1 MVAGGTGCAWGARH
15 GSIRRMSATATTT
28 PSRLPVRG
36 RSGIVA
42 SLARRDVSALLG
54 VGVLLVAFFAMFY
67 RWYVKQLGPSGFS
80 AKFPEDWAH
89 AYIVPLIAGFYVWKH
104 RAELLSAR
112 SAVFWPGLVLVAL
125 GIVTYA
131 FFMIGFSNHMFQGF
145 AILVTVAGL
154 VILLGGPRVFGVL
167 VFPIGYLALGVT
179 ISESVMNM
187 LTFKL
192 KLLASSGSHHL
203 LTLIGLENDLAGN
216 LLQIY
221 DSEGNAHPL
230 NVADACSGMRM
241 VIAFVALAVAV
252 AFLSCRH
259 WWQRIALLLL
269 AVPVALL
276 MNVLRVA
283 VLGVLVLVN
292 PEFSVGEAHT
302 FIGTLLLIP
311 AFIIFMGCVWALNQ
325 MVVEDSGA
333 AKKKSKGAKK
343 TGAPGKGGSNGGARS

>member
-1 MVAGGTGCAWGARH
+1 
-15 GSIRRMSATATTT
+15 
-28 PSRLPVRG
+28 
-36 RSGIVA
+36 
-42 SLARRDVSALLG
+42 
-54 VGVLLVAFFAMFY
+54 
-67 RWYVKQLGPSGFS
+67 
-80 AKFPEDWAH
+80 
-89 AYIVPLIAGFYVWKH
+89 
-104 RAELLSAR
+104 
-112 SAVFWPGLVLVAL
+112 
-125 GIVTYA
+125 
-131 FFMIGFSNHMFQGF
+131 MFQGF
-145 AILVTVAGL
+145 AILVTIAGL
-154 VILLGGPRVFGVL
+154 VILLAGPRAFGVL

-179 ISESVMNM
+179 ISESVMNL

-192 KLLASSGSHHL
+192 KLLASAGSHHL
-203 LTLIGLENDLAGN
+203 LTLIGIDNTLAGN

-221 DSEGNAHPL
+221 DDRGNAHPL

-241 VIAFVALAVAV
+241 VIAFVALGVAV

-311 AFIIFMGCVWALNQ
+311 AFGIFMACVWALNQ
-325 MVVEDSGA
+325 MVVDDDARRKKGKKKPGASGA
-333 AKKKSKGAKK
+333 AV
-343 TGAPGKGGSNGGARS
+343 KGGAS